1 MNKNII
7 LLAAG
12 AVMLSVASCSVEESK
27 LTPVASDPRVPM
39 EFTTLSTKTALVPSD
54 NNAVVWSA
62 DDAVAIFDGTYAN
75 KFTITSE
82 PGTPSATFAGK
93 AIPDADY
100 YAIYPFSNDA
110 ELNGTVI
117 SSVLPAEQHYVAGT
131 FDTMLNP
138 SVAKALGGATE
149 LSFSNVASILQVNVT
164 GLAEGKSVREIQL
177 KSETSLTG
185 PYTVDLNAE
194 TVEATASGEEIS
206 GARLVSETGENLG
219 AGPYYFVVLPG
230 THNLTISVIYSDN
243 TYSTVTK
250 DAVEMPVSGG
260 RSVSIDAS
268 AAVAIENGLYGQY
281 QAGLDIEIGGKLYN
295 KEKFGEATLV
305 STDTE
310 LTEAFKN
317 NDAAIF
323 IDGDAVLT
331 WSTEKASKNVLI
343 VGNNPDK
350 KSKVIINQYIRCN
363 AVLSGVI
370 DQNAEFVV
378 FNVDMEPGQKLTQNY
393 LIFNNTDTPSTVRI
407 VDSKFNVGDHRVFRA
422 TNARS
427 WHTIEIIGSTICLGS
442 TTTFPFINPD
452 GSTGTFTNIIF
463 KDNVF
468 YSSEGVNNGYKLFN
482 VTSNGAVT
490 VEKVVMEN
498 NTFINIHDE
507 TAGLFSNYEY
517 LNEVELRNNLVYV
530 ETQTTGI
537 CFFRPLARTAVA
549 QDPEEVDNGNG
560 GTIVK
565 DPVYVGN
572 PEKGTCEKS
581 LFYAADLSTKNKQW
595 FYSGMNR
602 VKLTEEK
609 EFEPLTENPFVA
621 LDINAENFTLK
632 EQYAEYGAQR

>member
-1 MNKNII
+1 
-7 LLAAG
+7 
-12 AVMLSVASCSVEESK
+12 
-27 LTPVASDPRVPM
+27 
-39 EFTTLSTKTALVPSD
+39 
-54 NNAVVWSA
+54 
-62 DDAVAIFDGTYAN
+62 
-75 KFTITSE
+75 
-82 PGTPSATFAGK
+82 
-93 AIPDADY
+93 
-100 YAIYPFSNDA
+100 
-110 ELNGTVI
+110 
-117 SSVLPAEQHYVAGT
+117 
-131 FDTMLNP
+131 
-138 SVAKALGGATE
+138 
-149 LSFSNVASILQVNVT
+149 
-164 GLAEGKSVREIQL
+164 
-177 KSETSLTG
+177 
-185 PYTVDLNAE
+185 
-194 TVEATASGEEIS
+194 
-206 GARLVSETGENLG
+206 
-219 AGPYYFVVLPG
+219 
-230 THNLTISVIYSDN
+230 
-243 TYSTVTK
+243 
-250 DAVEMPVSGG
+250 MPVSGG

-378 FNVDMEPGQKLTQNY
+378 FNVDMEPGQNLAQNY
-393 LIFNNTDTPSTVRI
+393 LIFNNNDTPSTVRI

-422 TNARS
+422 TGARS

-442 TTTFPFINPD
+442 TTTHPFINPE

-468 YSSEGVNNGYKLFN
+468 YSSEGVNEGYKLFN
-482 VTSNGAVT
+482 VTKNGAVI

-549 QDPEEVDNGNG
+549 QDPEQVGNKD
-560 GTIVK
+560 K

-581 LFYAADLSTKNKQW
+581 LFYAADQSTKNKQW

-609 EFEPLTENPFVA
+609 EFEPLKENPFVA

>member
-93 AIPDADY
+93 AIPEADY

-149 LSFSNVASILQVNVT
+149 LSFSNVASILQVNV
-164 GLAEGKSVREIQL
+164 
-177 KSETSLTG
+177 
-185 PYTVDLNAE
+185 
-194 TVEATASGEEIS
+194 
-206 GARLVSETGENLG
+206 ENLG
-219 AGPYYFVVLPG
+219 DKVVKEVAVKATEKLAGDYTVEMSGDEYIAKAAENAVAEVKVVADEAVAADKFYAVLLPG
-230 THNLTISVIYSDN
+230 TYTGLVVTVTYSDG
-243 TYSTVTK
+243 TYSEKAVSSS
-250 DAVEMPVSGG
+250 VEMPVSGG

-378 FNVDMEPGQKLTQNY
+378 FNVDMEPGQKLAQNY

-422 TNARS
+422 TDARS

-549 QDPEEVDNGNG
+549 QDPEQVGNKD
-560 GTIVK
+560 K

-581 LFYAADLSTKNKQW
+581 LFYAADQSTKNKQW